1 MLRRLRCCD
10 DRFDHLAYKVV
21 VMLNR
26 RSLITGLIS
35 FVAAPAV
42 VRADSLMKIKPNINK
57 EFIIS
62 EYIPPDISINFQDAI
77 LYCRQW
83 YDPVRRTIRLES
95 ISYNEFYEA
104 SGFANE

>member
-10 DRFDHLAYKVV
+10 DRFDHLAYKAV

-35 FVAAPAV
+35 LVAAPAI
-42 VRADSLMKIKPNINK
+42 VRADSLMKIKPTINK
-57 EFIIS
+57 EFILS
-62 EYIPPDISINFQDAI
+62 EYIPPINFQEVVA
-77 LYCRQW
+77 YYKQW
-83 YDPVRRTIRLES
+83 YDPVSCTMRLDT
-95 ISYNEFYEA
+95 ISYDDFYEA